1 MIEWQDGTLV
11 SPAHVNEDGT
21 ITPAVYEGATPL
33 AANNLNKMQADLLQE
48 MQKSYVEIK
57 ALEQKIKELEQPIN
71 VVEGQEVE
79 TGKTVNGRIEYQK
92 RINVG
97 DLPNN
102 SSLVVST
109 GLSNIQWT
117 RKPEGFAQSKTS
129 QANIMPLPYLDPRDN
144 TASISLSIISE
155 YRIAIVATQDRSS
168 FYGIVDVFYVK
179 N

>member
-1 MIEWQDGTLV
+1 MNRVPNDYEIEKLK
-11 SPAHVNEDGT
+11 ER
-21 ITPAVYEGATPL
+21 IE
-33 AANNLNKMQADLLQE
+33 K
-48 MQKSYVEIK
+48 
-57 ALEQKIKELEQPIN
+57 LEHPIN
-71 VVEGQEVE
+71 VIEGQEVE
-79 TGKTVNGRIEYQK
+79 TGKKVNGKTEYQK

-109 GLSNIQWT
+109 GLSNVQWT

-129 QANIMPLPYLDPRDN
+129 QANVMPLPYIDPRDT
-144 TASISLSIISE
+144 TASISLSLISE

-168 FYGIVDVFYVK
+168 FYGIVDVFYIK